1 MQRQCDTVLSRF
13 AFAKRLRTA
22 LLLMCLPLAG
32 AGASLAPAI
41 SSDRLQ
47 VVTEHGEMLVD
58 IAVLPGMRWCIEWNH
73 SVKKFAVLDCYRNV
87 AGVMQL
93 ERSHQPDFA
102 AGLGH
107 TVGRGEQVS
116 DGEGG
121 YWINKIDE
129 PVVNNRYALRV
140 GADAVNHRVVWR
152 VGDQRREMSLSDHAA
167 GQRVTV
173 QLIKLPPPS
182 VNYK

>member
-1 MQRQCDTVLSRF
+1 MQRQCGTVLSRF
-13 AFAKRLRTA
+13 AFAKHFGTA

-32 AGASLAPAI
+32 AGASPASAI

-47 VVTEHGEMLVD
+47 VVTEQGEMLVD

-121 YWINKIDE
+121 YWINEIDE
-129 PVVNNRYALRV
+129 PVVNNRYVLRV
-140 GADAVNHRVVWR
+140 GADAVNHRVVWL
-152 VGDQRREMSLSDHAA
+152 VGDHRREVSLSDQAS

-173 QLIKLPPPS
+173 QLVKPASPS